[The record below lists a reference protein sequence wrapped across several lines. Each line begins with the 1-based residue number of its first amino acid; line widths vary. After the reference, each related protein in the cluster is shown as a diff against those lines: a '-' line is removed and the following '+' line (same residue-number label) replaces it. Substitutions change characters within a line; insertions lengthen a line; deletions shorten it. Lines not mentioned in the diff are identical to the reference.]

1 MDIIEDFEE
10 EEGENEQLFSQE
22 YTDTVGLKIIK
33 EISQD
38 FLLENNYDLGKE
50 PLFKD
55 YTEEEFIKYIEKN
68 SDPYIMKKFNE
79 SNIVENFRSSM
90 SNIYIE
96 KKTKTKMFI
105 FFLPTSGLS
114 SSVGI
119 DVVKKFSKLVLIFGC
134 NEGVLISEK
143 PLTSTSKGILE
154 YSNITGE
161 DRENV
166 YNIMSY
172 VDDEFFNITQHCL
185 SPKVLK
191 IYSGKELE
199 EFLEKENLDP
209 KNLPKITIDDPVV
222 KFYRARI
229 GDVIK
234 MKRKTGIDNSLVNE
248 QIVYRLVIHTQF
260 KNKK

>member
-1 MDIIEDFEE
+1 MDIIETFEDE
-10 EEGENEQLFSQE
+10 DVNEEQLFTQE
-22 YTDTVGLKIIK
+22 YTDTANLKIIK

-38 FLLENNYDLGKE
+38 FLIENNYDLDGE

-55 YTEEEFIKYIEKN
+55 YTEEEFINYIEKN
-68 SDPYIMKKFNE
+68 TNLEIMKKFSE
-79 SNIVENFRSSM
+79 TNIVENFRSSM
-90 SNIYIE
+90 SNIYKE
-96 KKTKTKMFI
+96 KGTDNRMFI

-143 PLTSTSKGILE
+143 PLTSRSKEILE
-154 YSNITGE
+154 YSNTTGE

-166 YNIMSY
+166 YNIISY
-172 VDDEFFNITQHCL
+172 VDDEFFNITEHCL
-185 SPKVLK
+185 TPKILK

-199 EFLEKENLDP
+199 DFLEKENLDP
-209 KNLPKITIDDPVV
+209 KNLPKMTIDDPIA
-222 KFYRARI
+222 KFYRARV

-234 MKRKTGIDNSLVNE
+234 MKRKTGIGDSLVNE
-248 QIVYRLVIHTQF
+248 QIIYRTVIHTQF

>member
-10 EEGENEQLFSQE
+10 EEQDEKLFSQE
-22 YTDTVGLKIIK
+22 YTDTSGLKIIK

-55 YTEEEFIKYIEKN
+55 YTEEEFIKHIEKN
-68 SDPYIMKKFNE
+68 QDPDIMKKFNE

-105 FFLPTSGLS
+105 FFLPTSSLS

-143 PLTSTSKGILE
+143 PLTSKSKEILE
-154 YSNITGE
+154 YSNTSGE

-166 YNIMSY
+166 YNIISY
-172 VDDEFFNITQHCL
+172 VDDEFFNITDHCL
-185 SPKVLK
+185 SPKILK

-199 EFLEKENLDP
+199 EFVEKENIDP
-209 KNLPKITIDDPVV
+209 KNLPRITINDPIV

-234 MKRKTGIDNSLVNE
+234 MKRKTGISGSLINE
-248 QIVYRLVIHTQF
+248 QIVYRFVIHTQF